1 MVLLIQKKVT
11 KLCRNKLAKL
21 RRCANQIS
29 FGLTNHIPKYEI
41 YPKKEKIVNYPF
53 NKVKF
58 ASDAITRNLII
69 SHM

>member
-41 YPKKEKIVNYPF
+41 YPKKK
-53 NKVKF
+53 K
-58 ASDAITRNLII
+58 L
-69 SHM
+69 